1 MTFLNKSRITYD
13 LFSYLCSVL
22 PFISDHHMLPIESLN
37 LQMLNV
43 GLARHNGDWNWQNV
57 LSPFTRIYLCTEGL
71 STVAHA
77 RRVCRPAPWLSL
89 PCAGIHE
96 TQLRMPRKIHT
107 LLPSSLRRLQ
117 EGIRHLRPLRLS
129 DRSEG

>member
-22 PFISDHHMLPIESLN
+22 PFIYDHHMLPIESLN

-57 LSPFTRIYLCTEGL
+57 SSILSKSLDNTDNQIKSKIY
-71 STVAHA
+71 
-77 RRVCRPAPWLSL
+77 
-89 PCAGIHE
+89 
-96 TQLRMPRKIHT
+96 M
-107 LLPSSLRRLQ
+107 
-117 EGIRHLRPLRLS
+117 
-129 DRSEG
+129 